1 MANVGQTMF
10 RFAGALVLAA
20 GATVVDHPG
29 LLGRP
34 AVSKIETPSAVVAP
48 QSPTNWPDVQ
58 IAQGK
63 RAYAIRIG
71 NDVATLASTITPDS
85 RVDIMVVISD
95 PSGTGVPKIFMTNMR
110 VLDIGARVERTP
122 DGRVIS
128 TAVATIEV
136 TREQAERL
144 AIAGRQGEL
153 RLVPRSGSASSAPR
167 PLTPH
172 PGSATPRSSP

>member
-10 RFAGALVLAA
+10 RFAAALVLAA

-34 AVSKIETPSAVVAP
+34 AASKIETSSAVVAP
-48 QSPTNWPDVQ
+48 QSPANGPGIQ

-71 NDVATLASTITPDS
+71 NNVEASTITPDS
-85 RVDIMVVISD
+85 RVDIMVVIAD

-110 VLDIGARVERTP
+110 VLDIGS
-122 DGRVIS
+122 GWGGLGIYL
-128 TAVATIEV
+128 ATHHK
-136 TREQAERL
+136 TQH
-144 AIAGRQGEL
+144 
-153 RLVPRSGSASSAPR
+153 RSPSD
-167 PLTPH
+167 T
-172 PGSATPRSSP
+172 